1 MSIRR
6 YLVLTLFSV
15 LTLITFIA
23 AIQGYKVSMS
33 RAEKQFD
40 QQLLDI
46 AYTLLAVQ
54 TTKLKTTLPNNTNK
68 SHQTTQVAQQG
79 SFAFQV
85 WNNDKLVIKS
95 NNAPDHLIVSSV
107 LPYKESHNR
116 SDKQYS
122 HFSEVNFLDKRWRV
136 AALSTEM
143 SAQHT
148 SITVIVAQPLQTQ
161 FALAQELI
169 LAAVTPMI
177 IAIIILSFLIYIIIT
192 QGLKP
197 LHRLRTELS
206 KKNTND
212 FSPLNLQVNN
222 TELADVVVTLN
233 QLFSRL
239 DAAFQRERHFAE
251 DAAHELKTPLSV
263 LKINV
268 HNITQDFSARLSVDN
283 VIVTENDI
291 RRFDSVK
298 ELISSVDRMGH
309 VIDQILNLNRTN
321 TAQIAHGSTRF
332 NLNSLLQQVIAE
344 LYADILGK
352 EQTIVLES
360 DDIYL
365 SAHEF
370 SVHLLAVNLI
380 SNANKYTPIGGNIH
394 VTAKRLNAGKADRKI
409 ALCVEDSGV
418 GIVPEEY
425 QRIFDRFYRVGGDQ
439 HNSNVLGC
447 GLGLTI
453 VKHIADVHEANI
465 ALSSSTLLKG
475 LKITVYFKDNKIE
488 KEQGDD

>member
-54 TTKLKTTLPNNTNK
+54 NT
-68 SHQTTQVAQQG
+68 SVQTHQTTQVSQQG

-85 WNNDKLVIKS
+85 WKDNDLIIKS
-95 NNAPDHLIVSSV
+95 TNAPDDLIITSV
-107 LPYKESHNR
+107 FSRENL
-116 SDKQYS
+116 S
-122 HFSEVNFLDKRWRV
+122 HFSDVNFLDKRWRV
-136 AALSTEM
+136 FALSNDIST
-143 SAQHT
+143 Q
-148 SITVIVAQPLQTQ
+148 SIPSISVIVAQPLQVQ

-197 LHRLRTELS
+197 LHQLRTELS
-206 KKNTND
+206 KRNTND
-212 FSPLNLQVNN
+212 FSPLDLPVKN
-222 TELADVVVTLN
+222 TELADIIITLN

-239 DAAFQRERHFAE
+239 DGAFQRERHFAE

-268 HNITQDFSARLSVDN
+268 HNITHDFSQRLSGDN
-283 VIVTENDI
+283 SHVSASEI
-291 RRFDSVK
+291 RSFDSIK
-298 ELISSVDRMGH
+298 ELTSSVDRMGH

-321 TAQIAHGSTRF
+321 TAQIAQGSARF

-344 LYADILGK
+344 LYSDILTK
-352 EQTIVLES
+352 NQTIVLES
-360 DDIYL
+360 EEIVL
-365 SAHEF
+365 CAHEF

-380 SNANKYTPIGGNIH
+380 SNANKYTPVGGKIK
-394 VTAKRLNAGKADRKI
+394 VTVKLIDGDKGERKI
-409 ALCVEDSGV
+409 GLCVEDSGV
-418 GIVPEEY
+418 GIDPQEY
-425 QRIFDRFYRVGGDQ
+425 QRVFDRFYRVGGDQ
-439 HNSNVLGC
+439 HNSSVLGC
-447 GLGLTI
+447 GLGLAI
-453 VKHIADVHEANI
+453 VKHIADVHGAKI
-465 ALSSSTLLKG
+465 KLSHSTLLHG
-475 LKITVYFKDNKIE
+475 LKIDVYFSDS
-488 KEQGDD
+488 KEGQE

>member
-54 TTKLKTTLPNNTNK
+54 TTNV
-68 SHQTTQVAQQG
+68 QTTHVAQQG

-85 WNNDKLVIKS
+85 WKNDNLMIKS
-95 NNAPDHLIVSSV
+95 NNAPDHLITTSIPM
-107 LPYKESHNR
+107 LPYNQADKNASTISNNDSKEFFR
-116 SDKQYS
+116 KQYS
-122 HFSEVNFLDKRWRV
+122 HFSEVNFLAKRWRV
-136 AALSTEM
+136 VALFNEL
-143 SAQHT
+143 SAQNT
-148 SITVIVAQPLQTQ
+148 PSISIIVAQPLQTQ

-177 IAIIILSFLIYIIIT
+177 IAIVILSFLIYIIIT

-197 LHRLRTELS
+197 LHQLRTELA
-206 KKNTND
+206 KRNTND
-212 FSPLNLQVNN
+212 FSPLNLQVSN
-222 TELADVVVTLN
+222 TELADVVTTLN

-239 DAAFQRERHFAE
+239 DGAFQRERHFAE

-268 HNITQDFSARLSVDN
+268 HNITQDFSARLSLNN
-283 VIVTENDI
+283 VLVTESDI
-291 RRFDSVK
+291 RCFDSVK
-298 ELISSVDRMGH
+298 ELTNSVDRMGH

-321 TAQIAHGSTRF
+321 TAQISQDSTRF
-332 NLNSLLQQVIAE
+332 NLNSLLQQVIAA
-344 LYADILGK
+344 LYSDILGK
-352 EQTIVLES
+352 EQTIELNS
-360 DDIYL
+360 DEIYL
-365 SAHEF
+365 CAHEF

-380 SNANKYTPIGGNIH
+380 SNANKYTPIGGRII
-394 VTAKRLNAGKADRKI
+394 VTVKLINKNKAEKTI
-409 ALCVEDSGV
+409 VLSVEDSGV
-418 GIVPEEY
+418 GIDSKEY
-425 QRIFDRFYRVGGDQ
+425 SRIFDRFYRIGGDQ
-439 HNSNVLGC
+439 HKSSALGC

-453 VKHIADVHEANI
+453 VKHIADLHGAKVV
-465 ALSSSTLLKG
+465 LSSSSSLKG
-475 LKITVYFKDNKIE
+475 LKVDVSFKENKE
-488 KEQGDD
+488 EQE

>member
-54 TTKLKTTLPNNTNK
+54 TTTMPVSSSLYRQDNK
-68 SHQTTQVAQQG
+68 IAHHSKQVIQPVTQVTQQG

-85 WNNDKLVIKS
+85 WKNDQLIIKS
-95 NNAPDHLIVSSV
+95 NNAPDHLIISAGLS
-107 LPYKESHNR
+107 K
-116 SDKQYS
+116 DKSS
-122 HFSEVNFLDKRWRV
+122 HFSEVNFLNKRWRV
-136 AALSTEM
+136 LALSNKK
-143 SAQHT
+143 SSPKKP
-148 SITVIVAQPLQTQ
+148 SIYVIVAQPLQTQ

-177 IAIIILSFLIYIIIT
+177 IAIVILSFLIYIIIT

-197 LHRLRTELS
+197 LRQLTTELG
-206 KKNTND
+206 KRDTND
-212 FSPLNLQVNN
+212 FRSLKLQANN
-222 TELADVVVTLN
+222 TELSDIIDTLN
-233 QLFSRL
+233 QLFTRL
-239 DAAFQRERHFAE
+239 DAVFQRERYFAE

-268 HNITQDFSARLSVDN
+268 HNITQDFSERLSCDREH
-283 VIVTENDI
+283 VTASEI
-291 RRFDSVK
+291 RNFDSIK
-298 ELISSVDRMGH
+298 ELTNGVDRMGH

-321 TAQIAHGSTRF
+321 TAQIVNGSKRF

-344 LYADILGK
+344 LYSDILAK
-352 EQTIVLES
+352 EQTIELDS
-360 DDIYL
+360 DDIDL
-365 SAHEF
+365 CAHEF

-380 SNANKYTPIGGNIH
+380 SNANKYTAIGGKIKVS
-394 VTAKRLNAGKADRKI
+394 VTLLDKEKGNRKI
-409 ALCVEDSGV
+409 VLSIEDSGV
-418 GIVPEEY
+418 GIEPEEY

-439 HNSNVLGC
+439 HNSSVIGC

-453 VKHIADVHEANI
+453 VKHIADIHEAKI
-465 ALSSSTLLKG
+465 ELSSSTLLKG
-475 LKITVYFKDNKIE
+475 LKIDVFFNDTEEE
-488 KEQGDD
+488 KE